1 VTSGQAT
8 VWGSDRREDA
18 ALRVATFNIHHG
30 AGLDGRVDLERIAR
44 AIGDTG
50 AEVVGLQEVDRHFH
64 ERSGFVDQ
72 AAWLAERLGAD
83 LAFGAAVDVD
93 PLSPGEPR
101 RQYGNAVVSA
111 HPIRSS
117 VTVTLPRSRRPE
129 RRVLL
134 EALVTVRGVS
144 VHVVATHLQNR
155 APDERRAQ
163 ARAVRD
169 HVAGAGGPV
178 VVLAD
183 LNARPHA
190 AEVATLTDQLVD
202 AWDVAGAG
210 PGHTFD
216 AGTPHAR
223 IDYVLVSPGVTVR
236 SAAVVPTDASD
247 HRPVVADLAVPGG
260 WQTAAP

>member
-1 VTSGQAT
+1 M
-8 VWGSDRREDA
+8 
-18 ALRVATFNIHHG
+18 
-30 AGLDGRVDLERIAR
+30 IA
-44 AIGDTG
+44 DTG

-64 ERSGFVDQ
+64 ARSGFVDQ
-72 AAWLAERLGAD
+72 AGWLAERLGAD
-83 LAFGAAVDVD
+83 VAFGAAIDAE

-101 RQYGNAVVSA
+101 RQYGNAVLSV

-117 VTVTLPRSRRPE
+117 VTVTLPGSRRRE

-134 EALVTVRGVS
+134 DALVTVRDVA

-155 APDERRAQ
+155 APGERRAQ

-169 HVAGAGGPV
+169 HVAGATGPV

-183 LNARPHA
+183 LNARPDA
-190 AEVATLTDQLVD
+190 AEVATLTDHLVD
-202 AWDVAGAG
+202 AWAVAGAG

-223 IDYVLVSPGVTVR
+223 IDYVLVTPGVAAR
-236 SAAVVPTDASD
+236 SAATVPTDASD
-247 HRPVVADLAVPGG
+247 HLPVVADLVLPGG

>member
-1 VTSGQAT
+1 M
-8 VWGSDRREDA
+8 
-18 ALRVATFNIHHG
+18 I
-30 AGLDGRVDLERIAR
+30 AG
-44 AIGDTG
+44 TG

-72 AAWLAERLGAD
+72 AAWLAERLGAAV
-83 LAFGAAVDVD
+83 AFAAAVDAD
-93 PLSPGEPR
+93 PPSPGEPR
-101 RQYGNAVVSA
+101 RQYGNAVVSV

-117 VTVTLPRSRRPE
+117 VTVTLPGSRRRE

-134 EALVTVRGVS
+134 DALVTVRGVA

-155 APDERRAQ
+155 APDERWAQ

-169 HVAGAGGPV
+169 YVAGAAGPV

-183 LNARPHA
+183 LNARPHS
-190 AEVATLTDQLVD
+190 AEVATLTDHLVD
-202 AWDVAGAG
+202 AWVVAGAG

-223 IDYVLVSPGVTVR
+223 IDYVLVSPGVAVR
-236 SAAVVPTDASD
+236 SAATVPTDASD
-247 HRPVVADLAVPGG
+247 HLPVVADLALPGG